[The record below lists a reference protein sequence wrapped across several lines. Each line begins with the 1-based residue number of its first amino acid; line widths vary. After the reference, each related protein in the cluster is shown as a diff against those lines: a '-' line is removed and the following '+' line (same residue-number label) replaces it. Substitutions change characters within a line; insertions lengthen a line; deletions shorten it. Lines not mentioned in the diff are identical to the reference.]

1 MSITVARRLFVGASP
16 ARSGYC
22 AGLSALLILFGC
34 QSLQNATA
42 EGDTRTISF
51 HHMHTGEEL
60 TVTYKVNGRYEPEAM
75 KKINWELRDWRK
87 EESIEMDPHLIDILW
102 EVRRDVGTSEPIW
115 VVCGYR
121 SPATNA
127 MLRRRS
133 NGVAKFSQHMLGK
146 ATDFYIPGVPLE
158 QLRAV
163 GLYLE
168 RGGVGFYPTS
178 GSPFVH
184 LDTGSVRHWP
194 GIADGDMPRWL
205 SKGKELHLAAA
216 AHPVSDKPV
225 VVASAASHKVETPA
239 PVAAA
244 PARAEP
250 ARPMQ
255 VAAIEKPALTAEKPA
270 PAAEKPIPMP
280 ASRPVA
286 AKPRVVDTPAVVAAA
301 EPAKSAEPARPA
313 APSFELASISSKPV
327 KLSELTAPPAA
338 APRAAQAASL
348 VAPAPAPAP
357 TPAATPSVANG
368 TPSAADIIGARGFW
382 SGLPEVAEA
391 LPAPSRP
398 GAPARAA
405 APAKRPAT
413 AAVASADP
421 EITGSLPPL
430 LRQRQDQAEEGTVG
444 VLAYAAPTA
453 APVATRAAPMGA
465 NLGRSAQPDTSIAV
479 KRNADRPAAAPAPI
493 PLGNPATALKAG
505 DRVNDPWLRAMILT
519 PSLNLMSTSML
530 SKPDYRNLTPFM
542 QKPSSTV
549 MMTFSDDPYL
559 GMDSAQFG
567 GSAVVFVS
575 TTTFGSART
584 ASLR

>member
-1 MSITVARRLFVGASP
+1 VSITVARRLFAGSST

-51 HHMHTGEEL
+51 HHMHTGEDL
-60 TVTYKVNGRYEPEAM
+60 TVTYKVNGRYDPEAM

-87 EESIEMDPHLIDILW
+87 EEAIEMDPHLIDILW

-121 SPATNA
+121 SPATNS

-194 GIADGDMPRWL
+194 GIADADMPRWL
-205 SKGKELHLAAA
+205 AKGKELHAAAA

-225 VVASAASHKVETPA
+225 AVASAATHAASPKAE
-239 PVAAA
+239 VAAVA

-250 ARPMQ
+250 ARPVQM
-255 VAAIEKPALTAEKPA
+255 AAVEKPA
-270 PAAEKPIPMP
+270 PVVAAEKPIPMP

-286 AKPRVVDTPAVVAAA
+286 AKPRVLDTPAVVAAV
-301 EPAKSAEPARPA
+301 EPAKPDAPA

-327 KLSELTAPPAA
+327 KLSELTAPSTTT
-338 APRAAQAASL
+338 PRPAQAASL
-348 VAPAPAPAP
+348 VAPAPTPAPATAPAP
-357 TPAATPSVANG
+357 TSAPTAANG
-368 TPSAADIIGARGFW
+368 TLSAADIIGARGFW
-382 SGLPEVAEA
+382 SGLPDAAEA

-398 GAPARAA
+398 GAPARGA
-405 APAKRPAT
+405 APAKRSVST
-413 AAVASADP
+413 TVASADP
-421 EITGSLPPL
+421 EATGSLPPL
-430 LRQRQDQAEEGTVG
+430 MRQRQDSAEPATVG
-444 VLAYAAPTA
+444 ALAYAAPTA
-453 APVATRAAPMGA
+453 APVATRASAMGA
-465 NLGRSAQPDTSIAV
+465 NLGRSAQPDTSVAV
-479 KRNADRPAAAPAPI
+479 KRNADRPSAVSAPI

-542 QKPSSTV
+542 QKPSSAV

-559 GMDSAQFG
+559 GMGSEKFG

-575 TTTFGSART
+575 TTTFGTART